1 MTNLE
6 EEDEKMKIMK
16 RLVLAFALIMMLAMT
31 GCGSNKGKEE
41 AAEDV
46 VSEATEEGEQ
56 DPDAVGEA
64 TEEVE
69 EAGEETGAA
78 DGSLDY
84 ILDKGIFVLG
94 LDDSFPPMGFVN
106 EDQETIGF
114 DIDVAKEVASRLGVE
129 LVLQSISWDAKE
141 QELATKNI
149 DCIWNGFT
157 KSEERA
163 KNLTLS
169 NPYMLNTQV
178 AVVLKDSDIASLDDL
193 AGKVVVIQNGS
204 TASDAIDANEE
215 FKNSLG
221 ELILVDDNVQALLD
235 LQIGGSDAVVL
246 DEVVARY
253 YTELNEG
260 VYTVLDSTL
269 SEEEYVI
276 GFRKGEEALCN
287 AINEALSEMAADG
300 TLEKISNEWF
310 GENITTIE

>member
-1 MTNLE
+1 M
-6 EEDEKMKIMK
+6 KMV
-16 RLVLAFALIMMLAMT
+16 VLAFVLIMMLSMT
-31 GCGSNKGKEE
+31 GCGGNESKEE

-64 TEEVE
+64 TEEAEEAE
-69 EAGEETGAA
+69 EAGEETAPA
-78 DGSLDY
+78 DTSLDY
-84 ILDKGIFVLG
+84 IMDKGTFVLG

-106 EDQETIGF
+106 EDQEIIGF
-114 DIDVAKEVASRLGVE
+114 DIDLAKEVASRLGLE
-129 LVLQSISWDAKE
+129 LVLQPISWDAKE

-157 KSEERA
+157 KNEERA

-178 AVVLKDSDIASLDDL
+178 AVVLNDSDIASLDDL

-221 ELILVDDNVQALLD
+221 ELVLVDDNVQALLD

-269 SEEEYVI
+269 AEEEYVI

-287 AINEALSEMAADG
+287 AINEALAEMAADG
-300 TLEKISNEWF
+300 TLEKISNQWF